1 MYLCQIAD
9 TSLKDKTYCRNTTYR
24 FLVKKTKQS
33 SKHPAVL
40 QEFAYTHRTIF
51 LCLPESYQEMLGY
64 NPCCFSLFI
73 LTKRATKKDS
83 ISIYDKNISIA
94 DLTANAPSHFLTL
107 MLNSSELLTV
117 IIWEELEDSSEK
129 CWSAAFP
136 TAGTARK
143 QREMIV
149 YTLQYHCI
157 VCYVQTM
164 ITFDRYHKRF
174 CSTIGLC
181 A

>member
-1 MYLCQIAD
+1 MPNSRNKFKRQNLLQKHNIQIF
-9 TSLKDKTYCRNTTYR
+9 SKENKTEQQASCSTARICLHTQNN
-24 FLVKKTKQS
+24 
-33 SKHPAVL
+33 
-40 QEFAYTHRTIF
+40 F

-83 ISIYDKNISIA
+83 ISIYDKNIPIA

-117 IIWEELEDSSEK
+117 IIWEELEDSSKK

-143 QREMIV
+143 QREMII